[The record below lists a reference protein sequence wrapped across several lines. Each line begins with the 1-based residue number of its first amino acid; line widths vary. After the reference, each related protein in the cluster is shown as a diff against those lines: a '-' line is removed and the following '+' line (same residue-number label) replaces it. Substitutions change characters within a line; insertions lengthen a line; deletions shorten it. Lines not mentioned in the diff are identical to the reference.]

1 MKYLVLKGTVINGC
15 VAKAGDVVEV
25 PDSEVKGLISI
36 NRISPVVEKKA
47 ETVDRAVGLDEETK
61 PKRRGRPKK
70 KAE

>member
-47 ETVDRAVGLDEETK
+47 ESVDRAVGLDEETK